1 MSRRS
6 VVLVTLTALATFVLG
21 AWLLQRGAA
30 QASVVYG
37 RARVFSSVVE
47 RIADLYVDSI
57 HASQLYDL
65 AIDGMLHNLDDPYT
79 EFLRADDLEDLI
91 LATRGDYSGLGVH
104 IEVTDGWLTVVTPL
118 AGTPADEAGIEPG
131 DRIAEVDGVVTYGWS
146 ADKASAA
153 LRGDPG
159 TAVAITVV
167 RAGLPDPLRFEVERE
182 QIHVTS
188 VRHAAVV
195 AHDIGYVRLETVGA
209 RSAEELT
216 DAISR
221 LRDSGARK
229 LILDLRFNPGGL
241 LDQGVAVSELFLEPG
256 EAVVSIRGRAG
267 AMARTYEADLPG
279 QWGDMPLVVLV
290 NEFSASAAEIIAGA
304 LQDHDRALVL
314 GTPSFG
320 KGVVQT
326 IFEISRTEALRL
338 TTGRWYTPSGRSIH
352 RDRNSILRALP
363 EGPDSTGP
371 LASTVFRSDAG
382 RELAGGG
389 GIHPDVVVARA
400 DTTTA
405 AERRFQRQLGSNIQT
420 FFGVV
425 SSYAME
431 LKEAELVPDA
441 ESFEVTPH
449 MRSVLLGRIRE
460 RGIAMP
466 NALWSGAREL
476 VSHELLRR
484 TLRYVFGREVE
495 MRYEV
500 LRDAV
505 VGKAIDLLGEVESQE
520 ELLELAGGVREEGS
534 GRNGGS

>member
-1 MSRRS
+1 MNRRS
-6 VVLVTLTALATFVLG
+6 VVLVTALATLVLG
-21 AWLLQRGAA
+21 AWLLQRGASH
-30 QASVVYG
+30 ASAVYG

-57 HASQLYDL
+57 DASQLYDL
-65 AIDGMLHNLDDPYT
+65 AIDGMLRNLDDPYT

-91 LATRGDYSGLGVH
+91 LATRGEYSGLGLH
-104 IEVTDGWLTVVTPL
+104 IEVTGGWLTVVTPL
-118 AGTPADEAGIEPG
+118 VGTPADEAGIEAG
-131 DRIAEVDGVVTYGWS
+131 DRIVEVDSVVTYGWS
-146 ADKASAA
+146 SDKASAA

-159 TAVAITVV
+159 TTVAITVV
-167 RAGLPDPLRFEVERE
+167 RGGLPGPLRFEIERE

-188 VRHAAVV
+188 VRHAALV
-195 AHDIGYVRLETVGA
+195 ALDIGYVRLETVGT

-241 LDQGVAVSELFLEPG
+241 LDQGVAVSELFLDPG
-256 EAVVSIRGRAG
+256 EAVVSIRGRPG
-267 AMARTYEADLPG
+267 AMARTYDADQPQ
-279 QWGDMPLVVLV
+279 QWGDMPLAVLV

-304 LQDHDRALVL
+304 LQDHDRALVI

-326 IFEISRTEALRL
+326 IFQISRTEALRL
-338 TTGRWYTPSGRSIH
+338 TTGGWYTPSGRSIH
-352 RDRNSILRALP
+352 RERGSVLRVPP
-363 EGPDSTGP
+363 EGLDSTGP
-371 LASTVFRSDAG
+371 LAGTVFRSDGG
-382 RELAGGG
+382 RELMGGG

-400 DTTTA
+400 GTVTA

-420 FFGVV
+420 FSAVV
-425 SSYAME
+425 SNYALE

-441 ESFEVTPH
+441 ESFEVTQR
-449 MRSVLLGRIRE
+449 MRSVLLRRIRE

-466 NALWSGAREL
+466 SAVWSGARDL

-505 VGKAIDLLGEVESQE
+505 VGKAIDLLRDVESQE
-520 ELLELAGGVREEGS
+520 ELLELAGSVREDGS

>member
-6 VVLVTLTALATFVLG
+6 VVVVTLTALATFALG
-21 AWLLQRGAA
+21 AWLLQRGASHV
-30 QASVVYG
+30 SVAYG
-37 RARVFSSVVE
+37 RARVFSSIVE

-57 HASQLYDL
+57 DASQLYDL
-65 AIDGMLHNLDDPYT
+65 AIDGLLRNLGDPYT

-91 LATRGDYSGLGVH
+91 LATRGDYSGLGVR

-118 AGTPADEAGIEPG
+118 VGTPADEAGIEPG
-131 DRIAEVDGVVTYGWS
+131 DRIVEVDGVVTYRWS
-146 ADKASAA
+146 PDKASVA

-159 TAVAITVV
+159 TTVAITVV
-167 RAGLPDPLRFEVERE
+167 RAGLPDPLRFEIERE

-195 AHDIGYVRLETVGA
+195 APDIGYVRLETVGA

-267 AMARTYEADLPG
+267 AMTRTYDADLPR
-279 QWGDMPLVVLV
+279 QWGDMPLAVLV

-326 IFEISRTEALRL
+326 IFQISRTEALRL
-338 TTGRWYTPSGRSIH
+338 TTGRWYTPGGRSIH
-352 RDRNSILRALP
+352 RERNSLLRASP
-363 EGPDSTGP
+363 GGPDATGP
-371 LASTVFRSDAG
+371 LAGTVFRSDAG

-389 GIHPDVVVARA
+389 GIHPDVVVVRA

-405 AERRFQRQLGSNIQT
+405 VERRFQRQLGSNIQT
-420 FFGVV
+420 FFDVV

-441 ESFEVTPH
+441 ESFEVTPR
-449 MRSVLLGRIRE
+449 MRSVLLRRIRE

-466 NALWSGAREL
+466 NAVWSGARDL

-505 VGKAIDLLGEVESQE
+505 VGKAIELLGEVESQE
-520 ELLELAGGVREEGS
+520 ELFELAAGVREEGG
-534 GRNGGS
+534 GRNGGT

>member
-21 AWLLQRGAA
+21 AWLLQRGASH
-30 QASVVYG
+30 ASGAYG
-37 RARVFSSVVE
+37 RARVFSSIVE

-57 HASQLYDL
+57 EPSQLYDL
-65 AIDGMLHNLDDPYT
+65 AIDGMLRNLDDPYT

-91 LATRGDYSGLGVH
+91 LATRGDYSGLGVR

-118 AGTPADEAGIEPG
+118 VGTPADEAGIEPG
-131 DRIAEVDGVVTYGWS
+131 DRIVEVDGVVTYRWS
-146 ADKASAA
+146 PDKASAA

-159 TAVAITVV
+159 TTVAITVV
-167 RAGLPDPLRFEVERE
+167 RAGLPDPLRLEIGRE

-195 AHDIGYVRLETVGA
+195 APDIGYVRLETVGA
-209 RSAEELT
+209 QSAEELT
-216 DAISR
+216 DAVSR

-241 LDQGVAVSELFLEPG
+241 LTQGVAVSELFLEPG
-256 EAVVSIRGRAG
+256 EAVVSTRGRAG
-267 AMARTYEADLPG
+267 VMARTYDANLPR
-279 QWGDMPLVVLV
+279 QWGGMPLAVLV

-320 KGVVQT
+320 KGMVQT
-326 IFEISRTEALRL
+326 IFQISRTEALRL

-352 RDRNSILRALP
+352 RERDSLLRASP
-363 EGPDSTGP
+363 EDST

-382 RELAGGG
+382 RELAGDG
-389 GIHPDVVVARA
+389 GIHPDVVVTRA
-400 DTTTA
+400 DTATA
-405 AERRFQRQLGSNIQT
+405 AERRFQRRLGSNIPT
-420 FFGVV
+420 FLDVV

-449 MRSVLLGRIRE
+449 MRSVLLRRIRE

-466 NALWSGAREL
+466 NTVWSGARDL

-500 LRDAV
+500 LRDVV
-505 VGKAIDLLGEVESQE
+505 VGKAIELLGEVESQE
-520 ELLELAGGVREEGS
+520 ELFELAGGVREEGV